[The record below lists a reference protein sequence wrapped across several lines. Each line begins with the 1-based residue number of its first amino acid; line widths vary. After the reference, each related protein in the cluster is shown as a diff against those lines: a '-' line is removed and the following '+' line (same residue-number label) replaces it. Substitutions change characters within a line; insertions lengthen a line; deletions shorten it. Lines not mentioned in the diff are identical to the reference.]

1 MKKIILLFSH
11 TLTEP
16 QVKELKENWNCDE
29 IIYMPDEL
37 KNNWMNVAD
46 DVDINQFKKFLLDN
60 LQKGDYVLIQGEWG
74 LTYHMV
80 NFAKENDFIPLYAG
94 TMRKVTEYKEGDK
107 VIKNSVF
114 SHTSFKKYGG

>member
-16 QVKELKENWNCDE
+16 QVKELKENWNCDK

-60 LQKGDYVLIQGEWG
+60 LQKDDYVLIQGEWG
-74 LTYHMV
+74 LTYNMI
-80 NFAKENDFIPLYAG
+80 NFAKENNFIPLYAG
-94 TMRKVTEYKEGDK
+94 TARKVTEYKEGDK

-114 SHTSFKKYGG
+114 SHTTFKKY

>member
-16 QVKELKENWNCDE
+16 QIKELKEKWNCDK

-46 DVDINQFKKFLLDN
+46 DIDINQFKRFLLDN
-60 LQKGDYVLIQGEWG
+60 LWG
-74 LTYHMV
+74 LTYNMI
-80 NFAKENDFIPLYAG
+80 NFAKENNFIPLYAG
-94 TMRKVTEYKEGDK
+94 TTRKVSEYKEGDR
-107 VIKNSVF
+107 VIKNSIF
-114 SHTSFKKYGG
+114 SHTTFKRYGG